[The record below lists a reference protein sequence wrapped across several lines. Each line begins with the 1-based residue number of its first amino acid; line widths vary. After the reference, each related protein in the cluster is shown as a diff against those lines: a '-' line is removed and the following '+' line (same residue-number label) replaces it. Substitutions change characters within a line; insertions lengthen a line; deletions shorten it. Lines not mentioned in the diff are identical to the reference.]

1 MTTVINAVPSNVV
14 EVLGSNN
21 SILAVVVV
29 AVILG
34 LSMNA
39 LGDKAATI
47 KSLLQNLNDIVQ
59 VYMDFLINKVSP
71 IAIFCMLARTFATYG
86 TEYIRPTLTFMIAT
100 IFISLALVV
109 TIYPI
114 GIFLLTGLNPF
125 KFAKKIFKVGMFA
138 AATQSSAATLPLNRK
153 TCMEELGCS
162 KEISSFVLP
171 MGMTINMNGTT
182 AMHMVAITFIATAA
196 GINITPTQLITAAS
210 PTQKVGGTASS
221 KLPKVTHAVKMESL
235 LDAFSFDEL
244 RDFDRRVREA
254 GVEPEYVVEIKIDG
268 LSCSLE
274 YENGQLVRASTRGD
288 GVVGEDVT
296 ANVRAIRSI
305 PKTLKDAP
313 EFLEVR
319 GEVYMPH
326 EAFQHLCA
334 EQELQGAAPFKNPR
348 NAAAGSLRQ
357 KDARITGSRGLSIFV
372 FNVQQ
377 IRGKTLTKHSESLD
391 YLKSLGL
398 PVSPRYHV
406 VHDIEDAI
414 AEIENIGQNR
424 SKLDFD
430 MDGAVIKVNDF
441 AQRELMGSTNKFP
454 RWAIAFKYPPEV
466 KETTLRSIEV
476 AVGRTGVLTPT
487 ACFDPV
493 FLAGTTVARAT
504 LHNEDFIRQFGLCIG
519 DTIQVRKAGD
529 IIPEVI
535 GVTHHAEGA
544 EPYTMPTVCP
554 SCGAPVVHLE
564 DEAALRCVNPECPAQ
579 ALRNIIHF
587 ASRDAMDI
595 EGLGEAVATQLV
607 EKELVHSAADIYT
620 LTREQLLE
628 LDKFKEKSADN
639 LLQAITASKQNNLDK
654 LLFGF
659 GIRNIGDKA
668 AALLAEHFGTLQAIR
683 EATAEQI
690 SQIDGFGGVM
700 AQSVVEFFAKEGTTD
715 LVHRLADAGVNMQW
729 KGEPK
734 GDKLAGKTLVVTGT
748 LETLSRNEAE
758 ALIVKNGGKASG
770 SVSKKTAYVV
780 AGAAAGSKLTKA
792 QALGVPVLTEQE
804 FLAMLQDAPAEQ
816 ETT

>member
-1 MTTVINAVPSNVV
+1 MELEQAKKRV
-14 EVLGSNN
+14 EELR
-21 SILAVVVV
+21 
-29 AVILG
+29 AVIEKNNRLYYDQDAPE
-34 LSMNA
+34 LEDFEYDA
-39 LGDKAATI
+39 LTRELKELEA
-47 KSLLQNLNDIVQ
+47 Q
-59 VYMDFLINKVSP
+59 YP
-71 IAIFCMLARTFATYG
+71 
-86 TEYIRPTLTFMIAT
+86 E
-100 IFISLALVV
+100 LV
-109 TIYPI
+109 
-114 GIFLLTGLNPF
+114 
-125 KFAKKIFKVGMFA
+125 
-138 AATQSSAATLPLNRK
+138 
-153 TCMEELGCS
+153 
-162 KEISSFVLP
+162 
-171 MGMTINMNGTT
+171 
-182 AMHMVAITFIATAA
+182 
-196 GINITPTQLITAAS
+196 TPAS
-210 PTQKVGGTASS
+210 PTQHVGGTPSGRFA
-221 KLPKVTHAVKMESL
+221 KVTHAVKMESL
-235 LDAFSFDEL
+235 LDAFSYDEL
-244 RDFDRRVREA
+244 RDFDRRVRDA
-254 GVEPEYVVEIKIDG
+254 DIEPEYVVEIKIDG

-274 YENGQLVRASTRGD
+274 YENGELVRASTRGD

-296 ANVRAIRSI
+296 ANVRAIKKI
-305 PKTLKDAP
+305 PKKLKNAP

-357 KDARITGSRGLSIFV
+357 KDAKITGSRGLSIFI

-377 IRGKTLTKHSESLD
+377 VRGKELTTHAESLD

-398 PVSPRYHV
+398 PVSPRYHI

-414 AEIENIGQNR
+414 KEIEQIGQNR

-430 MDGAVIKVNDF
+430 MDGAVIKVNHF
-441 AQRELMGSTNKFP
+441 AQRDLMGSTNKFP

-535 GVTHHAEGA
+535 GVVCHPEDAV
-544 EPYTMPTVCP
+544 PYQMPKVCP

-579 ALRNIIHF
+579 SLRNIIHF

-595 EGLGEAVATQLV
+595 DGLGTAVATQLV
-607 EKELVHSAADIYT
+607 EKGLVHTVSDLYDLT
-620 LTREQLLE
+620 LEQLLTLE
-628 LDKFKEKSADN
+628 KFKEKKATN
-639 LLQAITASKQNNLDK
+639 LLHAIENSKQNNLDK

-668 AALLAEHFGTLQAIR
+668 AALLAEHFGTLEAIR
-683 EATAEQI
+683 EADIEKI
-690 SQIDGFGGVM
+690 SEINGFGGVM
-700 AQSVVEFFAKEGTTD
+700 GQSVVEFFAKDGTTD
-715 LVHRLADAGVNMQW
+715 LIRRLADAGVNMTW

-734 GDKLAGKTLVVTGT
+734 GDKLAGMTLVVTGT

-780 AGAAAGSKLTKA
+780 AGTAAGSKLTKA
-792 QALGVPVLTEQE
+792 QALGVPVLTEEE
-804 FLAMLQDAPAEQ
+804 FLAMLRDEPEA
-816 ETT
+816 

>member
-1 MTTVINAVPSNVV
+1 MELEQAKKRV
-14 EVLGSNN
+14 EELR
-21 SILAVVVV
+21 
-29 AVILG
+29 AVIEKNNRLYYDQDAPE
-34 LSMNA
+34 LEDFEYDA
-39 LGDKAATI
+39 LTRELKELEA
-47 KSLLQNLNDIVQ
+47 Q
-59 VYMDFLINKVSP
+59 YP
-71 IAIFCMLARTFATYG
+71 
-86 TEYIRPTLTFMIAT
+86 E
-100 IFISLALVV
+100 LV
-109 TIYPI
+109 
-114 GIFLLTGLNPF
+114 
-125 KFAKKIFKVGMFA
+125 
-138 AATQSSAATLPLNRK
+138 
-153 TCMEELGCS
+153 
-162 KEISSFVLP
+162 
-171 MGMTINMNGTT
+171 
-182 AMHMVAITFIATAA
+182 
-196 GINITPTQLITAAS
+196 TPAS
-210 PTQKVGGTASS
+210 PTQHVGGTPGGRFA
-221 KLPKVTHAVKMESL
+221 KVTHVVKMESL
-235 LDAFSFDEL
+235 LDAFSYDEL
-244 RDFDRRVREA
+244 RDFDRRVRDA
-254 GVEPEYVVEIKIDG
+254 GIEPEYVVEIKIDG

-274 YENGQLVRASTRGD
+274 YENGELVRASTRGD

-296 ANVRAIRSI
+296 ANVRAIKKI
-305 PKTLKDAP
+305 PKKLKNAP

-334 EQELQGAAPFKNPR
+334 EQELQGTAPFKNPR

-357 KDARITGSRGLSIFV
+357 KDAKITGSRGLSIFV

-377 IRGKTLTKHSESLD
+377 VRGKELTTHAESLD

-398 PVSPRYHV
+398 PVSPRYHI

-414 AEIENIGQNR
+414 KEIEQIGQNR

-441 AQRELMGSTNKFP
+441 AQRDRMGSTNKFP

-519 DTIQVRKAGD
+519 DTIRVRKAGD

-535 GVTHHAEGA
+535 GVVHHPENA
-544 EPYTMPTVCP
+544 EPYQMPTVCP

-579 ALRNIIHF
+579 SLRNIIHF

-595 EGLGEAVATQLV
+595 DGLGTAVATQLV
-607 EKELVHSAADIYT
+607 GLVHSAADLYDLT
-620 LTREQLLE
+620 LEQLLTLE
-628 LDKFKEKSADN
+628 KFKEKSAAN
-639 LLQAITASKQNNLDK
+639 LLHAIENSKQNNLDK

-668 AALLAEHFGTLQAIR
+668 AALLAEHFGTLEAIR
-683 EATAEQI
+683 EADIEKI
-690 SQIDGFGGVM
+690 SEIDGFGGVM
-700 AQSVVEFFAKEGTTD
+700 GQSVVEFFAKDGTTD
-715 LVHRLADAGVNMQW
+715 LIHRLADTGVNMTW

-734 GDKLAGKTLVVTGT
+734 GDKLAGMTLVVTGT

-780 AGAAAGSKLTKA
+780 AGTAAGSKLTKA
-792 QALGVPVLTEQE
+792 QALGVPVLTEEE
-804 FLAMLQDAPAEQ
+804 FLAMLRDEPEA
-816 ETT
+816 

>member
-1 MTTVINAVPSNVV
+1 MELEQAKKRV
-14 EVLGSNN
+14 EELR
-21 SILAVVVV
+21 
-29 AVILG
+29 AVIEKNNRLYYDQDAPE
-34 LSMNA
+34 LEDFEYDA
-39 LGDKAATI
+39 LTRELKELEA
-47 KSLLQNLNDIVQ
+47 Q
-59 VYMDFLINKVSP
+59 YP
-71 IAIFCMLARTFATYG
+71 
-86 TEYIRPTLTFMIAT
+86 E
-100 IFISLALVV
+100 LV
-109 TIYPI
+109 
-114 GIFLLTGLNPF
+114 
-125 KFAKKIFKVGMFA
+125 
-138 AATQSSAATLPLNRK
+138 
-153 TCMEELGCS
+153 
-162 KEISSFVLP
+162 
-171 MGMTINMNGTT
+171 
-182 AMHMVAITFIATAA
+182 
-196 GINITPTQLITAAS
+196 TPAS
-210 PTQKVGGTASS
+210 PTQHVGGTPSGRFA
-221 KLPKVTHAVKMESL
+221 KVTHAVKMESL
-235 LDAFSFDEL
+235 LDAFSYDEL
-244 RDFDRRVREA
+244 RDFDRRVRDA
-254 GVEPEYVVEIKIDG
+254 GIEPEYVVEIKIDG

-274 YENGQLVRASTRGD
+274 YENGELVRASTRGD

-296 ANVRAIRSI
+296 ANVRAIKKI
-305 PKTLKDAP
+305 PKKLKNAP

-348 NAAAGSLRQ
+348 N
-357 KDARITGSRGLSIFV
+357 
-372 FNVQQ
+372 
-377 IRGKTLTKHSESLD
+377 
-391 YLKSLGL
+391 SLGL
-398 PVSPRYHV
+398 PVSPRYHI

-414 AEIENIGQNR
+414 KEIEQIGQNR

-430 MDGAVIKVNDF
+430 MDGAVIKINHF
-441 AQRELMGSTNKFP
+441 AQRDLMGSTNKFP

-535 GVTHHAEGA
+535 GVVHHPENA
-544 EPYTMPTVCP
+544 EPYRMPTACP

-579 ALRNIIHF
+579 SLRNIIHF

-595 EGLGEAVATQLV
+595 DGLGTAVATQLV
-607 EKELVHSAADIYT
+607 EKDLVHSAADLYDLT
-620 LTREQLLE
+620 LEQLLTLE
-628 LDKFKEKSADN
+628 KFKEKSATN
-639 LLQAITASKQNNLDK
+639 LLHAIENSKQNNLDK

-668 AALLAEHFGTLQAIR
+668 AALLAEHFGTLEAIR
-683 EATAEQI
+683 EADIEKI
-690 SQIDGFGGVM
+690 SEIDGFGGVM
-700 AQSVVEFFAKEGTTD
+700 GQSVVEFFAKDGTTD
-715 LVHRLADAGVNMQW
+715 LIHRLADAGVNMAW

-734 GDKLAGKTLVVTGT
+734 GDKLAGMTLVVTGT

-780 AGAAAGSKLTKA
+780 AGTAAGSKLTKA
-792 QALGVPVLTEQE
+792 QALGVPVLTEEE
-804 FLAMLQDAPAEQ
+804 FLAMLRDKPEA
-816 ETT
+816 

>member
-1 MTTVINAVPSNVV
+1 MELEQAKKRV
-14 EVLGSNN
+14 EELR
-21 SILAVVVV
+21 
-29 AVILG
+29 AVIEKNNRLYYDQDAPE
-34 LSMNA
+34 LEDFEYDA
-39 LGDKAATI
+39 LTRELKELEA
-47 KSLLQNLNDIVQ
+47 Q
-59 VYMDFLINKVSP
+59 YP
-71 IAIFCMLARTFATYG
+71 
-86 TEYIRPTLTFMIAT
+86 E
-100 IFISLALVV
+100 LV
-109 TIYPI
+109 
-114 GIFLLTGLNPF
+114 
-125 KFAKKIFKVGMFA
+125 
-138 AATQSSAATLPLNRK
+138 
-153 TCMEELGCS
+153 
-162 KEISSFVLP
+162 
-171 MGMTINMNGTT
+171 
-182 AMHMVAITFIATAA
+182 
-196 GINITPTQLITAAS
+196 TPAS
-210 PTQKVGGTASS
+210 PTQHVGGTPSGRFA
-221 KLPKVTHAVKMESL
+221 KVTHTVKMESL
-235 LDAFSFDEL
+235 LDAFSYDEL
-244 RDFDRRVREA
+244 RDFDRRVRDA
-254 GVEPEYVVEIKIDG
+254 GIEPEYVVEIKIDG

-274 YENGQLVRASTRGD
+274 YENGELVRASTRGD

-296 ANVRAIRSI
+296 ANVRAIKKI
-305 PKTLKDAP
+305 PKKLKNAP

-357 KDARITGSRGLSIFV
+357 KDAKITGSRGLSIFV

-377 IRGKTLTKHSESLD
+377 VRGKELTTHAESLD

-398 PVSPRYHV
+398 PVSPRYHI

-414 AEIENIGQNR
+414 KEIEQIGQNR

-430 MDGAVIKVNDF
+430 MDGAVIKVNHF
-441 AQRELMGSTNKFP
+441 AQRDLMGSTNKFP

-535 GVTHHAEGA
+535 GVVHHPENA
-544 EPYTMPTVCP
+544 EPYRMPTACP

-579 ALRNIIHF
+579 SLRNIIHF

-595 EGLGEAVATQLV
+595 DGLGTAVATQLV
-607 EKELVHSAADIYT
+607 EKDLVHSAADLYDLT
-620 LTREQLLE
+620 LEQLLTLE
-628 LDKFKEKSADN
+628 KFKEKSATN
-639 LLQAITASKQNNLDK
+639 LLHAIENSKQNNLDK

-668 AALLAEHFGTLQAIR
+668 AALLAEHFGTLEAIR
-683 EATAEQI
+683 EADIEKI
-690 SQIDGFGGVM
+690 SEIDGFGGVM
-700 AQSVVEFFAKEGTTD
+700 GQSVVEFFAKDGTTD
-715 LVHRLADAGVNMQW
+715 LIHRLADAGVNMTW

-734 GDKLAGKTLVVTGT
+734 GDKLAGMTLVVTGT

-758 ALIVKNGGKASG
+758 ALIVK
-770 SVSKKTAYVV
+770 TA
-780 AGAAAGSKLTKA
+780 AKPAAQSPKRRLTLWLA
-792 QALGVPVLTEQE
+792 QQ
-804 FLAMLQDAPAEQ
+804 QAPN
-816 ETT
+816 

>member
-1 MTTVINAVPSNVV
+1 MSILVKPFLCSENVV
-14 EVLGSNN
+14 NYTIYDMRRVEYLELEQARSRVEELR
-21 SILAVVVV
+21 
-29 AVILG
+29 AVIEKNNRLYYDQDAPE
-34 LSMNA
+34 LEDYEYDA
-39 LGDKAATI
+39 LTRELKALEA
-47 KSLLQNLNDIVQ
+47 Q
-59 VYMDFLINKVSP
+59 FP
-71 IAIFCMLARTFATYG
+71 
-86 TEYIRPTLTFMIAT
+86 E
-100 IFISLALVV
+100 LV
-109 TIYPI
+109 
-114 GIFLLTGLNPF
+114 
-125 KFAKKIFKVGMFA
+125 
-138 AATQSSAATLPLNRK
+138 
-153 TCMEELGCS
+153 
-162 KEISSFVLP
+162 
-171 MGMTINMNGTT
+171 
-182 AMHMVAITFIATAA
+182 
-196 GINITPTQLITAAS
+196 TPTS
-210 PTQKVGGTASS
+210 PTQHVGGTPSGRFA
-221 KLPKVTHAVKMESL
+221 KVTHAVKMESL
-235 LDAFSFDEL
+235 LDAFSYDEL

-254 GVEPEYVVEIKIDG
+254 DIEPEYVVEIKIDG

-274 YENGQLVRASTRGD
+274 YENGELVRASTRGD

-296 ANVRAIRSI
+296 ANVRAIRAI
-305 PKTLKDAP
+305 PKKLKNAP

-348 NAAAGSLRQ
+348 NAASGSLRQ
-357 KDARITGSRGLSIFV
+357 KDAKITGSRGLSIFI

-377 IRGKTLTKHSESLD
+377 IRGHALTTHAESLD

-398 PVSPRYHV
+398 PISPRYHV
-406 VHDIEDAI
+406 VHNIEDAI
-414 AEIENIGQNR
+414 AEIDQIGQNR

-430 MDGAVIKVNDF
+430 MDGAVIKVNHF
-441 AQRELMGSTNKFP
+441 AQRDRMGSTNKFP

-466 KETTLRSIEV
+466 KETVLRSIEV

-504 LHNEDFIRQFGLCIG
+504 LHNEDFIKQFGLCIG

-535 GVTHHAEGA
+535 GVAQHAA
-544 EPYTMPTVCP
+544 NAQPYQMPEVCP

-579 ALRNIIHF
+579 SLRNIIHF

-595 EGLGEAVATQLV
+595 DGLGTAVATQLV
-607 EKELVHSAADIYT
+607 EKEWVHSAADLYD
-620 LTREQLLE
+620 LTMEKLLT
-628 LDKFKEKSADN
+628 LDKFKEKSATN
-639 LLQAITASKQNNLDK
+639 LLNAIERSKQNNLDK

-668 AALLAEHFGTLQAIR
+668 AALLAEHFGSLQAIR
-683 EATAEQI
+683 EATVEQI
-690 SQIDGFGGVM
+690 SEIDGFGGVM
-700 AQSVVEFFAKEGTTD
+700 AQSIVEFFAKDGTTD
-715 LVHRLADAGVNMQW
+715 LVHRLADAGLNMQW

-792 QALGVPVLTEQE
+792 QALGVPVLTEAE
-804 FLAMLQDAPAEQ
+804 FLAMIDHDDHNF
-816 ETT
+816 

>member
-1 MTTVINAVPSNVV
+1 MELEQAKKRV
-14 EVLGSNN
+14 EELR
-21 SILAVVVV
+21 
-29 AVILG
+29 AVIEKNNRLYYDQDAPE
-34 LSMNA
+34 LEDFEYDA
-39 LGDKAATI
+39 LMRE
-47 KSLLQNLNDIVQ
+47 L
-59 VYMDFLINKVSP
+59 
-71 IAIFCMLARTFATYG
+71 R
-86 TEYIRPTLTFMIAT
+86 
-100 IFISLALVV
+100 ALENQF
-109 TIYPI
+109 PQ
-114 GIFLLTGLNPF
+114 LLT
-125 KFAKKIFKVGMFA
+125 
-138 AATQSSAATLPLNRK
+138 
-153 TCMEELGCS
+153 ED
-162 KEISSFVLP
+162 
-171 MGMTINMNGTT
+171 
-182 AMHMVAITFIATAA
+182 
-196 GINITPTQLITAAS
+196 S

-221 KLPKVTHAVKMESL
+221 KLPKVTHSVKMESL
-235 LDAFSFDEL
+235 LDAFSYDEL
-244 RDFDRRVREA
+244 RDFDRRVRDA
-254 GVEPEYVVEIKIDG
+254 GIEPEYVVEIKIDG

-274 YENGQLVRASTRGD
+274 YENGELVRASTRGD

-296 ANVRAIRSI
+296 ANVRAIKKI
-305 PKTLKDAP
+305 PKKLKNAP

-357 KDARITGSRGLSIFV
+357 KDAKITGSRGLSIFI

-377 IRGKTLTKHSESLD
+377 VRGKELTTHAESLD

-398 PVSPRYHV
+398 PVSPRYHI

-414 AEIENIGQNR
+414 KEIEQIGQNR

-430 MDGAVIKVNDF
+430 MDGAVIKVNHF
-441 AQRELMGSTNKFP
+441 AQRDLMGSTNKFP

-535 GVTHHAEGA
+535 GVVCHPEDAV
-544 EPYTMPTVCP
+544 PYQMPKVCP

-579 ALRNIIHF
+579 SLRNIIHF

-595 EGLGEAVATQLV
+595 DGLGTAVATQLV
-607 EKELVHSAADIYT
+607 EKGLVHTVSDLYDLT
-620 LTREQLLE
+620 LEQLLTLE
-628 LDKFKEKSADN
+628 KFKEKKATN
-639 LLQAITASKQNNLDK
+639 LLHAIENSKQNNLDK

-668 AALLAEHFGTLQAIR
+668 AALLAEHFGTLEAIR
-683 EATAEQI
+683 EADIEKI
-690 SQIDGFGGVM
+690 SEIDGFGGVM
-700 AQSVVEFFAKEGTTD
+700 GQSVVEFFAKDGTTD
-715 LVHRLADAGVNMQW
+715 LIRRLADAGVNMTW

-734 GDKLAGKTLVVTGT
+734 GDKLAGMTLVVTGT

-758 ALIVKNGGKASG
+758 APIVKNGGKASG

-780 AGAAAGSKLTKA
+780 AGTAAGSKLTKA
-792 QALGVPVLTEQE
+792 QALGVPVLTEEE
-804 FLAMLQDAPAEQ
+804 FLAMLRDEPEA
-816 ETT
+816 